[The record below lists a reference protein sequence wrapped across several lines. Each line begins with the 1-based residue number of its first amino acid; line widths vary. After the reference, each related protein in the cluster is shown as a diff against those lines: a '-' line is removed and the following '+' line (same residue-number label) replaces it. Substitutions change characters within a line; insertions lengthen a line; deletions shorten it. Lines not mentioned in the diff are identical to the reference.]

1 MGMYIFPIKCSHWP
15 EVSQNLTWKRVR
27 GWPAAGMGCER
38 RREQARG
45 GSMISE
51 GNDPTPSLLV
61 AQSASRSGL
70 AEPAERRAVAQ
81 ARSGR
86 APAWPSSSRPRV
98 LLPRRR
104 LQEAPQERPRWG
116 SGLAPAGQAREPRS
130 LSHRG
135 APRRGRGA
143 ASSEVGSEARG
154 CGRRERRGR
163 GDTLACPL
171 LGRATLAARVL
182 GRKAPPDQALAVIL
196 HYSC

>member
-1 MGMYIFPIKCSHWP
+1 MYIFPIKCSHWLK
-15 EVSQNLTWKRVR
+15 VSQNLTWKRVR
-27 GWPAAGMGCER
+27 GWPAAATGGER

-51 GNDPTPSLLV
+51 GNDPTPSLLFS
-61 AQSASRSGL
+61 QSASRFWS
-70 AEPAERRAVAQ
+70 RRAGGAPGGRPSQVRPGTRLAVVFPAQ
-81 ARSGR
+81 GPP
-86 APAWPSSSRPRV
+86 APTPPAGG
-98 LLPRRR
+98 
-104 LQEAPQERPRWG
+104 PQERPRWG

-143 ASSEVGSEARG
+143 ASSEAGSEARG

-182 GRKAPPDQALAVIL
+182 GRKAPPDQALVVIL